1 MLLISP
7 AIAGVHNTETLRAR
21 KIGNIASMNRR
32 WGIGFIR
39 WLDLVGC
46 NLTGFGVLGNSDGG
60 GVSRSFANRIGVE
73 FEVVWEILGFKDYFD
88 FYDTGDQ

>member
-7 AIAGVHNTETLRAR
+7 ATAGVHNTETLRAR

-32 WGIGFIR
+32 WGTGFIHV
-39 WLDLVGC
+39 LDLVGC

-60 GVSRSFANRIGVE
+60 GDENQHGQVSFCV
-73 FEVVWEILGFKDYFD
+73 
-88 FYDTGDQ
+88 